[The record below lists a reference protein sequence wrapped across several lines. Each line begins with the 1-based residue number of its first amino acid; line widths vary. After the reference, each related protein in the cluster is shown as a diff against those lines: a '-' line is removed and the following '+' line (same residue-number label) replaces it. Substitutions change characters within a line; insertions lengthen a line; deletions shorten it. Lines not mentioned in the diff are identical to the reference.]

1 MTRRLWGPACPCR
14 LSSLPRL
21 RIPTTFLGPVLR
33 LRMRLLPQLQL
44 AALSPPKFL
53 AQLPNP
59 KQNQPVQQV
68 LPSKQ

>member
-1 MTRRLWGPACPCR
+1 MTRPLWGPACPCR

-21 RIPTTFLGPVLR
+21 RIRTTFLGLVL

-44 AALSPPKFL
+44 AALPPASSS

-59 KQNQPVQQV
+59 KQIQQVQQW
-68 LPSKQ
+68 LPSKP